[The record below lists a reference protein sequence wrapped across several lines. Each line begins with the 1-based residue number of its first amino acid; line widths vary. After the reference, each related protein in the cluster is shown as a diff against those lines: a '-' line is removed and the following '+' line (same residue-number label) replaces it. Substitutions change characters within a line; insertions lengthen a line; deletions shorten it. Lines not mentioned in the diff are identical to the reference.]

1 MAFEDFKGREEAYG
15 HTIGGQLKAFGEGV
29 VYMADHVDDIQAHR
43 IQGIFKAANWKL
55 NLVLSMLGLP
65 QGMKFSADL
74 PQVIAH
80 QLGSVGVQEAEI
92 KGHMDVS
99 SSVNETL
106 ASKSE
111 VAADGEGKIG
121 WGPISAKVKIHAKSG
136 VNYERKRAS
145 DYRAGVEWRVLI
157 KRLPTPEQFARVID
171 TICHFIDKCTDLNE
185 TLVDKIATKL
195 SDDAQT
201 TQADQLLQ
209 AQPADGEAAAP
220 APAGGS

>member
-1 MAFEDFKGREEAYG
+1 MQEFRGREQAYG

-29 VYMADHVDDIQAHR
+29 VYMSDHIDDIQVHR

-65 QGMKFSADL
+65 QGMRFSADL

-80 QLGSVGVQEAEI
+80 QLGSIGVMEAEI
-92 KGHMDVS
+92 EGHMDVS
-99 SSVNETL
+99 SSVSDTL
-106 ASKSE
+106 ASHTE

-136 VNYERKRAS
+136 VDYERKRES
-145 DYRAGVEWRVLI
+145 DYRAGVKWRVLI

-171 TICHFIDKCTDLNE
+171 TICHFIDKCTDINE
-185 TLVDKIATKL
+185 TLADKVAGKL
-195 SDDAQT
+195 SDDAVV
-201 TQADQLLQ
+201 APPDALL
-209 AQPADGEAAAP
+209 AANAPTENEAGRP
-220 APAGGS
+220 EPKV